1 MSCESNQRAGE
12 YASGLTNEDASPGIV
27 EDTAAEGYFGNPLD
41 IEDFESF
48 KRATLTPRLF
58 QNQRPGKLDLLQ
70 MRILELNY
78 QLQVLDQVSKQSYR
92 LLQLLHHKQYSV
104 LLLVLF
110 LLLA

>member
-1 MSCESNQRAGE
+1 MSCESSQTAGE
-12 YASGLTNEDASPGIV
+12 YSKGLNNEGVSPGIV

-58 QNQRPGKLDLLQ
+58 QNQRPGKLNLLQ

-78 QLQVLDQVSKQSYR
+78 L
-92 LLQLLHHKQYSV
+92 
-104 LLLVLF
+104 
-110 LLLA
+110 